1 MKFRIHLILIAVLL
15 SGCNPSVYIPVQRP
29 AEVNLS
35 GNKTI
40 GVGEIISP
48 GGRKTHQSN
57 NLEEI
62 ITTRLV
68 ESGSFQVVDR
78 QNINSI
84 LREHNL
90 TLSGLVDENHSVEAG
105 KLLGTNVLIFGNINE
120 DQYSEEISEKE
131 KTDEEGGR
139 SYIVRER
146 KGTYK
151 LLTNIRLVEVSTGK
165 ILAARDFASVKTAKT
180 SARNEDPPAID
191 RRPMYRQA
199 SQEVASQLVRMIAPY
214 KENVKVS
221 FEKDKQLPEL
231 DMAIAQIRI
240 GDWEDAI
247 RTLQMAAMK
256 NDLDDKTKAK
266 AFYNYGLVILYD
278 GQYENAMES
287 FRRAMQLNPKKK
299 QYQLAVIRAKNEQEN
314 AERLKNQMGQN

>member
-1 MKFRIHLILIAVLL
+1 MKPNVFLLFVILLFAA
-15 SGCNPSVYIPVQRP
+15 CNPSVYLTVQRP
-29 AEVNLS
+29 AEINLS

-40 GVGEIISP
+40 GVGEFISP
-48 GGRKTHQSN
+48 GGRRSLQSN

-68 ESGSFQVVDR
+68 DVETFQVVDR
-78 QNINSI
+78 QNINSL

-90 TLSGLVDENHSVEAG
+90 SLSGMVDGDNAVEVG
-105 KLLGTNVLIFGNINE
+105 KLLGTNVLIFGNIHE
-120 DQYSEEISEKE
+120 DSYSEEITETE

-139 SYIVRER
+139 TYIVKER
-146 KGTYK
+146 KGKYTLK
-151 LLTNIRLVEVSTGK
+151 TNIRLVEVSTGK
-165 ILAARDFASVKTAKT
+165 ILAARDFSSVKTAKT

-191 RRPMYRQA
+191 RRSIYRQA
-199 SQEVASQLVRMIAPY
+199 SQDVASQLVRMIAPY

-221 FEKDKQLPEL
+221 FEKDKQLHEL
-231 DMAIAQIRI
+231 DVAIAQIKI
-240 GDWEDAI
+240 GDWDDAI

-278 GQYENAMES
+278 GQYENAIES

-299 QYQLAVIRAKNEQEN
+299 TYQQAVIRARNEQAN
-314 AERLKNQMGQN
+314 AEKLKEQMNQG